1 MSFRFFT
8 LAAAAAL
15 TLGSVTPASAQPQPP
30 IRPRYSSFGGIFG
43 SSNPVAPGGLFG
55 GNGLFG
61 GYGFGNNF
69 SGPGGVNPVIV
80 NPLFAGGLNGVGPLA
95 GGFLYPGQTAF
106 PQILPG
112 AIGVNPSLAPTG
124 VVGTFNNYG
133 HWYGPRSGYYGH
145 WYPNGLY
152 SGLGVLGNGATGGY
166 GGVYAGGLGTAQ
178 MRPGSASMLGST
190 MLGAGLANQMNQLR
204 R

>member
-1 MSFRFFT
+1 MSFRIPA
-8 LAAAAAL
+8 LAAAAAVL
-15 TLGSVTPASAQPQPP
+15 ALGSITPARAQPQPT
-30 IRPRYSSFGGIFG
+30 IRPRSGSFGGIFG
-43 SSNPVAPGGLFG
+43 SNNPVAPGGLFG
-55 GNGLFG
+55 GSGLYG

-80 NPLFAGGLNGVGPLA
+80 NPLFAGQAGGLA

-106 PQILPG
+106 PQVLPG
-112 AIGVNPSLAPTG
+112 AIGVNPLLAPTG

-152 SGLGVLGNGATGGY
+152 SGLGVLGNGTAGY
-166 GGVYAGGLGTAQ
+166 GSVYTGGLGVGQ
-178 MRPGSASMLGST
+178 MRQGSGAMLGST
-190 MLGAGLANQMNQLR
+190 MMGAGLANQMNQLR